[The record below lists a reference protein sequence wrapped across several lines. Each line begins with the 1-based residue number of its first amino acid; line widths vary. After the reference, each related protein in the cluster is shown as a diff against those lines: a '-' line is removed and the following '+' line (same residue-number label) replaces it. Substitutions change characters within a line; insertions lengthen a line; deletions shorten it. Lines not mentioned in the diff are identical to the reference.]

1 MNFNIK
7 LQINNITC
15 NKESQKRKKER
26 KRKDIITAKYTN
38 KTVIKWNW
46 NPEINIENWRSIP
59 SSETLKNEQ
68 NLNRLINQ
76 RAKLD
81 AKTQFHSH

>member
-15 NKESQKRKKER
+15 NKESQKRKTER

>member
-1 MNFNIK
+1 MNSNIK

-15 NKESQKRKKER
+15 NKESQKRKTER

-38 KTVIKWNW
+38 KTVIKWHW

-59 SSETLKNEQ
+59 SSKTLKNEQ

>member
-1 MNFNIK
+1 MNSNIR

-15 NKESQKRKKER
+15 NKESQKRKTER
-26 KRKDIITAKYTN
+26 KRKDIITVKYTN
-38 KTVIKWNW
+38 KTVIKWYW

-59 SSETLKNEQ
+59 YSETLKNEQ